1 MGTHRK
7 TWSVQEKTEALK
19 LAKEKGFTYA
29 SRELGISSASLFN
42 WRNQFEVNGPEGLES
57 KRGASDKAGVSSK
70 VYARLARE
78 NRQLKEIIAEKEL
91 KIRIQEELLKK
102 SL

>member
-7 TWSVQEKTEALK
+7 TWSVQEKIEALK
-19 LAKEKGFTYA
+19 LAKDKGFTYA
-29 SRELGISSASLFN
+29 SRELGVSSASLFN
-42 WRNQFEVNGPEGLES
+42 WRNKFEVNGPEALES
-57 KRGASDKAGVSSK
+57 KRGSSGGGVVSNQI
-70 VYARLARE
+70 YARLARE

-102 SL
+102 SR